1 MQANL
6 VIAGVAPPHPV
17 RMGECRPGGGFR
29 GTTRRVVQDMM
40 LATPALESALAALRC
55 PLCATPLTPAD
66 GALRCGRGHAF
77 DLSRQGYVNLDV
89 GGDRAGTAD
98 TPAMVA
104 ARERFLARGHYET
117 IASAISSFAARYEPA
132 GQPGIVLDLAG
143 GTGYYMCAVLERLPA
158 RAGVCMD
165 VSKPALRRAARAHPR
180 AAAVGCD
187 VWRALPVADQSA
199 AIVMSAFGPRN
210 SGETIRVLAR
220 DGVFILVTPTTA
232 HLHEVIEDLGML
244 AVDPDKPR
252 RLAAGMSGMNLA
264 ADETLTYH
272 VAMTH
277 ADLGDLVAMGPSAHH
292 VDPAQFAA
300 RVSGLPDP
308 LPVTVSVRV
317 AAYRPVIL
325 SG

>member
-1 MQANL
+1 
-6 VIAGVAPPHPV
+6 
-17 RMGECRPGGGFR
+17 
-29 GTTRRVVQDMM
+29 M
-40 LATPALESALAALRC
+40 LATQALESALAALRC

-66 GALRCGRGHAF
+66 GALRCGRAHAF

-89 GGDRAGTAD
+89 GGDRTGTAD
-98 TPAMVA
+98 TPSMVA
-104 ARERFLARGHYET
+104 ARERFLARGHYAT
-117 IASAISSFAARYEPA
+117 IADALSSFAVRYEPA
-132 GQPGIVLDLAG
+132 GRPGLVLDLAG
-143 GTGYYMCAVLERLPA
+143 GTGYYLSAVLDRVPA
-158 RAGVCMD
+158 RTGVCMD

-210 SGETIRVLAR
+210 TGETIRVLAP
-220 DGVFILVTPTTA
+220 DGVFILVTPTSA
-232 HLHEVIEDLGML
+232 HLREVIEDLGML

-252 RLAAGMSGMNLA
+252 RLAAGMAGMSLA

-272 VAMTH
+272 VALTH

-292 VDPAQFAA
+292 VDPGQFAD
-300 RVSGLPDP
+300 RVAGLPDP

-317 AAYRPVIL
+317 AAYQPL
-325 SG
+325 TLTG